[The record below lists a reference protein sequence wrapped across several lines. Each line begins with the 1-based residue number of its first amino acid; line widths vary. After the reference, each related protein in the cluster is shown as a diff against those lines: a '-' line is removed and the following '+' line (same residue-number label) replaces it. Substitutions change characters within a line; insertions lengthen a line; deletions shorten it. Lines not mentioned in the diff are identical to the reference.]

1 MYRKIKRGVFIVLLS
16 VAWVG
21 AANSPVQGAEA
32 KKDLF
37 VIRSSA
43 QTVFNEFHAAALK
56 GFFEEEGLAI
66 EFLGLV
72 EGLSKY
78 QMLEQRLL
86 DVVDG
91 HPDQTAKARLAG
103 IRAIAVVPGMVD
115 HPKYPH
121 VRYYAREG
129 GTVKSLDDLIGK
141 KVGIMNYAS
150 CYEGYLK
157 TYLNRKGIKGD
168 VEWVVLA
175 AGGQQEQALTQ
186 GLIDLTTSHPPFGSV
201 ADKAGGNKQIATS
214 WDIFKSPA
222 AGLSVRVF
230 HEDFIKEHPDKV
242 RAFARAMYKARKWI
256 DENMEEAVPL
266 VSEALGLD
274 PAIVNAEWDGR
285 WYAETP
291 GFVKEDIDLW
301 FEISEALGYWD
312 HGDIRPEEIYTNEF
326 APEEIK

>member
-1 MYRKIKRGVFIVLLS
+1 MSKNFKRILFVVLAGTAFL
-16 VAWVG
+16 AAAETG
-21 AANSPVQGAEA
+21 ARAEKA

-56 GFFEEEGLAI
+56 GFFEEEGLEI

-78 QMLEQRLL
+78 QMLEQKLV

-91 HPDQTAKARLAG
+91 HPNQTAQARLAG
-103 IRAIAVVPGMVD
+103 IKAIAVVPGMVD

-129 GTVKSLDDLIGK
+129 GAVKSLDDLVGK
-141 KVGIMNYAS
+141 KVGIMNYGS

-157 TYLNRKGIKGD
+157 AYLTGKGIKGD
-168 VEWVVLA
+168 VEWVVLP

-201 ADKAGGNKQIATS
+201 ADKAGGNKEIASS

-256 DENMEEAVPL
+256 DANMEEAVPL

-274 PAIVNAEWDGR
+274 PATVDAAWDGR

-291 GFVKEDIDLW
+291 GFAEEDIALW
-301 FEISEALGYWD
+301 FEISEALGYWN
-312 HGDIRPEEIYTNEF
+312 HGDIQPEDIYTNEF
-326 APEEIK
+326 APR